1 MIALHFRPIYSNS
14 VAPDYFYYSMLV
26 YMYNGKIE
34 IKFYPG
40 KTTSEKNDVAL
51 SSAIG
56 VVVKAHAELGKT
68 INGWDDVTAESK
80 EYIMAR
86 IKVS

>member
-1 MIALHFRPIYSNS
+1 M
-14 VAPDYFYYSMLV
+14 
-26 YMYNGKIE
+26 
-34 IKFYPG
+34 
-40 KTTSEKNDVAL
+40 NDAAL
-51 SSAIG
+51 SSTIG

>member
-1 MIALHFRPIYSNS
+1 M
-14 VAPDYFYYSMLV
+14 
-26 YMYNGKIE
+26 
-34 IKFYPG
+34 
-40 KTTSEKNDVAL
+40 NDVAL

-56 VVVKAHAELGKT
+56 VVIRAEVDLGKT
-68 INGWDDVTAESK
+68 INGLDDVTDESK